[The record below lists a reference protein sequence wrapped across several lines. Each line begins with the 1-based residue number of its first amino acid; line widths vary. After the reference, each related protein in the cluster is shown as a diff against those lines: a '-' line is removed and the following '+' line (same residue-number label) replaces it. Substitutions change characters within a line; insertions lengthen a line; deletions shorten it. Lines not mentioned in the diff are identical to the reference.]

1 MTIIVLYNYNIAI
14 MYYYY
19 NFVERQDPTVNN
31 YEDQYTIN
39 ATISVSSCELEFKL
53 SYKLLTV
60 QIL

>member
-39 ATISVSSCELEFKL
+39 ATINVSSCELEFKL